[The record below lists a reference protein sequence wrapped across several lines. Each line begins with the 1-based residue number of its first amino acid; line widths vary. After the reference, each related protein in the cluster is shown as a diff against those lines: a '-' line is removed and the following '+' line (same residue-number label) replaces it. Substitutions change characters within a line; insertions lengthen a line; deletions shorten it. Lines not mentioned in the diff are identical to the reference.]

1 MFISFLDRAV
11 SFAILGLALT
21 VSLATLSLNAI

>member
-1 MFISFLDRAV
+1 MFISLLDRAV

-21 VSLATLSLNAI
+21 VSLATLSLNSI

>member
-1 MFISFLDRAV
+1 MFVSILDRAV

-21 VSLATLSLNAI
+21 VSFATLTVGAV